1 MEYKRDCR
9 YFRGSVPCLFK
20 RLCRGCRKYQK
31 ITKKILVIKLASAG
45 DVLRTTPLLRALK
58 KIHPGAYM
66 VWLTSKEAAAVLEG
80 NPFIDEVLSSG
91 FASSARLIMERYD
104 WVISLDKAAE
114 AAAIASMVKAQR
126 RSGYGLGPDGRIF
139 PFDKDAEYGFILGL
153 SDDLKFR
160 RNKKSYQ
167 EIVFE
172 TCGLH
177 FRGEKYVLP
186 FSEKQREFK
195 HRFMKAKRLHNDRL
209 KIGLNTGCGPVFP
222 YKRWTEDGFAGLAER
237 LIRAGD
243 AKVLLLGGA
252 EEEERNSRI
261 SRRLGRAVIDSGCGN
276 SLAEFAAII
285 DCCDVVVSSDT
296 LAMHIAIGLGK
307 KTVCLFGPTCPQEVE
322 LYSNGLK
329 ISSSLGC
336 APCYKDHC
344 AQDGKCMKGISVSQ
358 VYSAVRKMMAE
369 K

>member
-9 YFRGSVPCLFK
+9 YFRGSAPCIFK
-20 RLCRGCRKYQK
+20 RLCRGCRRYQK
-31 ITKKILVIKLASAG
+31 ITGKILIIKLASTG
-45 DVLRTTPLLRALK
+45 DVLRTTPLLRVLK
-58 KIHPGAYM
+58 KRFPGAYI
-66 VWLTSKEAAAVLEG
+66 VWLTSKDAAGILEG
-80 NPFIDEVLSSG
+80 NRFIDEVLCLGLSS
-91 FASSARLIMERYD
+91 SLRLIVEHYD
-104 WVISLDKAAE
+104 WVISLDKAVE

-126 RSGYGLGPDGRIF
+126 KSGYGLDPDGRVF
-139 PFDKDAEYGFILGL
+139 PLHKDAEYGFILGL

-195 HRFMKAKRLHNDRL
+195 RRFMKAKRLYNNRL
-209 KIGLNTGCGPVFP
+209 NIGLNTGCGPVFP
-222 YKRWTEDGFAGLAER
+222 YKRWTEDGFVGLAER
-237 LIRAGD
+237 LIKAGD

-252 EEEERNSRI
+252 EEEERNSGI
-261 SRRLGRAVIDSGCGN
+261 LRRLGRAVIDSGCGN
-276 SLAEFAAII
+276 SLSEFIAVV
-285 DCCDVVVSSDT
+285 DCCDLVVSADT
-296 LAMHIAIGLGK
+296 LAMHIAIALGK
-307 KTVCLFGPTCPQEVE
+307 KVVCLFGPTCPQEVE

-336 APCYKDHC
+336 APCYKGHC
-344 AQDGKCMKGISVSQ
+344 AQDGKCMKGISVSEA
-358 VYSAVRKMMAE
+358 YSAVRKMMTE